1 MSMKFCTTE
10 EKSVDIEIVSGGETH
25 RIKFYP
31 TDLLT
36 RERFY
41 QTYENLK
48 NYKLKEIVPTVDKNG
63 VSSAELENT
72 KELHRFT
79 DFLGE
84 QIDGIFGAGT
94 AKLITNGRCNPVE
107 LIRFMCETAHY
118 FTQTSSDLIKHYTN
132 AIGEGVMK

>member
-10 EKSVDIEIVSGGETH
+10 EKPVDIEIVSGGETH
-25 RIKFYP
+25 HIKFYP

-48 NYKLKEIVPTVDKNG
+48 NYKLKEIVPVVDKNG

-72 KELHRFT
+72 KELRRFT

-118 FTQTSSDLIKHYTN
+118 FTQTSSDLIKHYTD
-132 AIGEGVMK
+132 AIGDGVMK

>member
-48 NYKLKEIVPTVDKNG
+48 NYKLKEIVPIVDKNG

-72 KELHRFT
+72 KELRRFT

-118 FTQTSSDLIKHYTN
+118 FTQTSSDLIKHYTD
-132 AIGEGVMK
+132 AIGDGAMK

>member
-1 MSMKFCTTE
+1 MLFKVNHDNPISI
-10 EKSVDIEIVSGGETH
+10 DIETNGKVNTIE
-25 RIKFYP
+25 FYP

-48 NYKLKEIVPTVDKNG
+48 NYKPKEIKNVVDENG
-63 VSSAELENT
+63 VSSAELENA
-72 KELHRFT
+72 KELRRFT
-79 DFLGE
+79 DFLSE

-118 FTQTSSDLIKHYTN
+118 FTQTSSDLIKHYTD
-132 AIGEGVMK
+132 AIGDGAMQ

>member
-1 MSMKFCTTE
+1 MLFKVNYDNPISI
-10 EKSVDIEIVSGGETH
+10 DIETNGKVNTIE
-25 RIKFYP
+25 FYP

-48 NYKLKEIVPTVDKNG
+48 NYKLKEIKNVVDENG
-63 VSSAELENT
+63 VSSAELENA
-72 KELHRFT
+72 KELRRFT

-118 FTQTSSDLIKHYTN
+118 FTQTSSDLIKHYTD
-132 AIGEGVMK
+132 AIGDGVMK

>member
-1 MSMKFCTTE
+1 MLFKVNHDNPISI
-10 EKSVDIEIVSGGETH
+10 DIETNGKVNTIE
-25 RIKFYP
+25 FYP

-48 NYKLKEIVPTVDKNG
+48 NYKPKEVKNVVDENG

-118 FTQTSSDLIKHYTN
+118 FTQTSSDLIKHYTD
-132 AIGEGVMK
+132 AIGDGVMK

>member
-1 MSMKFCTTE
+1 MKFCTTE
-10 EKSVDIEIVSGGETH
+10 EKPVDIEIVSGGETH

-48 NYKLKEIVPTVDKNG
+48 NYKPKEIVPIVDKNG

-72 KELHRFT
+72 KELRRFT

-84 QIDGIFGAGT
+84 QIDGIFVAGT

-118 FTQTSSDLIKHYTN
+118 FTQTSSDFIKHYTD
-132 AIGEGVMK
+132 AIGDGVMK

>member
-1 MSMKFCTTE
+1 MDM
-10 EKSVDIEIVSGGETH
+10 
-25 RIKFYP
+25 
-31 TDLLT
+31 
-36 RERFY
+36 
-41 QTYENLK
+41 
-48 NYKLKEIVPTVDKNG
+48 NG

-118 FTQTSSDLIKHYTN
+118 FTQTSSDLIKHYTD
-132 AIGEGVMK
+132 AIGDGVMK

>member
-1 MSMKFCTTE
+1 MMKFYAKE
-10 EKSVDIEIVSGGETH
+10 EKPVEIEIDTGNEKHVIS
-25 RIKFYP
+25 FYP
-31 TDLLT
+31 TDLAT

-48 NYKLKEIVPTVDKNG
+48 NYKPKEVKNVVDENG
-63 VSSAELENT
+63 VSSAELENA
-72 KELHRFT
+72 KELRRFT

-118 FTQTSSDLIKHYTN
+118 FTQTSSKLIKHYTD
-132 AIGEGVMK
+132 AIGDGVMK

>member
-10 EKSVDIEIVSGGETH
+10 EKPVDIEIVSGGETH

-48 NYKLKEIVPTVDKNG
+48 NYKPKEIVPIVDKNG

-72 KELHRFT
+72 KELRRFT

-84 QIDGIFGAGT
+84 QIDGIFVAGT

-118 FTQTSSDLIKHYTN
+118 FTQTSSDFIKHYTD
-132 AIGEGVMK
+132 AIGDGVMK

>member
-1 MSMKFCTTE
+1 MKFYAKE
-10 EKSVDIEIVSGGETH
+10 EKPVEIEIDTGNEKHVIS
-25 RIKFYP
+25 FYP
-31 TDLLT
+31 TDLAT

-48 NYKLKEIVPTVDKNG
+48 NYKPKEIKNVVDENG
-63 VSSAELENT
+63 VSSAELENA
-72 KELHRFT
+72 KELRRFT

-118 FTQTSSDLIKHYTN
+118 FTQTSSNLIKHYTD
-132 AIGEGVMK
+132 AIGDGVMK